1 MLYIQ
6 KDLNITMQ
14 LKLFWMKLIPIVLL
28 QWIPLKIAIGKSSKF
43 HFTWPSLKGSPDQ
56 THLVFEIIVGKSR
69 IHFPDPKCTWLRP
82 NYSPKYRK
90 WTRKRYKLV
99 QYSLM
104 REIHDVKKVPEMN
117 MTRRDSYNDLFQ
129 AVDGAILLY
138 CVFIFSMTIFY
149 HMMLEYAKWSS
160 FKESPE
166 KQYII

>member
-1 MLYIQ
+1 MSDPVFRLASPTPNSLDFVQIPAR
-6 KDLNITMQ
+6 NIEDE
-14 LKLFWMKLIPIVLL
+14 LK
-28 QWIPLKIAIGKSSKF
+28 
-43 HFTWPSLKGSPDQ
+43 
-56 THLVFEIIVGKSR
+56 
-69 IHFPDPKCTWLRP
+69 
-82 NYSPKYRK
+82 
-90 WTRKRYKLV
+90 KRYKLV

-160 FKESPE
+160 FKESPQ